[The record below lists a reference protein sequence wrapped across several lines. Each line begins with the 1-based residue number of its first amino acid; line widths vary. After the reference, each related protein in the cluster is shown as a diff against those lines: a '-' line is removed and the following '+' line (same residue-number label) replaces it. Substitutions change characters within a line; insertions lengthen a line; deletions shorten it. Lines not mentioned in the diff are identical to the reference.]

1 VPRLFHRPPKYRL
14 HKSTNQA
21 VVSFNGRV
29 IQLGPYGS
37 VRSHQKY
44 QDILK
49 QWQAERHQREKPS
62 SEKSRQQALAD
73 AITHSSLR
81 QKRLHGLTV
90 TIDELVLVYRR
101 HTYEYYRKNGEV
113 TREAKTIDEVI
124 RVLRKKHGK
133 EPIEEFGPT
142 ALSELREQMI
152 DDLDWSRQYINK
164 QVPRLVGMFKWA
176 VGKEI
181 CSPTVVM
188 ALKQLPGLKKG
199 RSRAR
204 ETAGVTFVE
213 DTIVEATLP
222 HVPEVIADMIRL
234 QRLTGARPGEI
245 CSLRPGD
252 IDRSGEVWLYI
263 PREHK
268 TEHHDKSRMIA
279 LGPQAQAILLPYLVR
294 HEESYCFSPVESEE
308 RRRRKAQE
316 NRKTPLSCG
325 NR

>member
-1 VPRLFHRPPKYRL
+1 MLF
-14 HKSTNQA
+14 
-21 VVSFNGRV
+21 
-29 IQLGPYGS
+29 
-37 VRSHQKY
+37 RS
-44 QDILK
+44 
-49 QWQAERHQREKPS
+49 
-62 SEKSRQQALAD
+62 KSRQQALAD
-73 AITHSSLR
+73 AITPVTLR
-81 QKRLHGLTV
+81 QKHLHGLAV
-90 TIDELVLVYRR
+90 TIDELVLVYCR

-152 DDLDWSRQYINK
+152 EDLDWSRQYINK

-181 CSPTVVM
+181 CSPKVVM

-213 DTIVEATLP
+213 DAIVEATLP
-222 HVPEVIADMIRL
+222 YVPEVIADMVRL

-245 CSLRPGD
+245 CSLVPATLIVLAKSGSTFPESIRPS
-252 IDRSGEVWLYI
+252 ITRS
-263 PREHK
+263 
-268 TEHHDKSRMIA
+268 TA
-279 LGPQAQAILLPYLVR
+279 
-294 HEESYCFSPVESEE
+294 
-308 RRRRKAQE
+308 
-316 NRKTPLSCG
+316 
-325 NR
+325 